1 MDAAAR
7 LQPDRRDM
15 FLQYGLLA
23 RPRWKR
29 QRCANGLDQPG
40 RMTREGG
47 H

>member
-23 RPRWKR
+23 PALEAAAVRKR
-29 QRCANGLDQPG
+29 A
-40 RMTREGG
+40 
-47 H
+47 